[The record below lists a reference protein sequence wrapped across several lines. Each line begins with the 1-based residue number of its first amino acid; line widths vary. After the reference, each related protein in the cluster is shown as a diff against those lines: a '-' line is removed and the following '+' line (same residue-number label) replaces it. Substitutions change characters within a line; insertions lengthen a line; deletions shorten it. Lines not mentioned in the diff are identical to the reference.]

1 MKSTIYLWSVLASL
15 AALGL
20 GCEVTSQKISVWKQS
35 ENGAPKLRAA
45 VRDNKQKIPI
55 RVEAAEALCDNGLF
69 APLAEDF
76 KAVAA
81 ASEQDAK
88 QIMTDLVKRLLDK
101 MKGANPKTTSKVQ
114 IQAKDSLFSLRDN
127 ADEATRKSVDEELL
141 RWILLDFRE
150 RSTGEHSAD
159 KVIAAVGTR
168 AGPLLA
174 EQLGADPALVVP
186 LATHL
191 RSVGDA
197 TARDAGAV
205 KLIELAKQQ
214 TDPEALPKT
223 LEALGKV
230 GSLKAVVYLAEI
242 AKKGDLNQRRLA
254 LRALALF
261 PHASVVALAKGVA
274 ADGTLKGEEAELR
287 DDAFALLEKIDDPS
301 SLDALV
307 SLATSKEDKVRYQ
320 AVEATVAGFKEKGLT
335 KLLEAL
341 PSSYTFK
348 KQDVKDFIEDDIVK
362 LGKSAVPSMRKALES
377 QSWIAK
383 VVAIHVLG
391 RLGTKEDVAALEK
404 LASDQTKLRGWE
416 AGATVGIEAKAAAQM
431 IQSRK

>member
-20 GCEVTSQKISVWKQS
+20 GCEVTSEKIGVWKQS

-45 VRDNKQKIPI
+45 VRDRKQSIPI

-69 APLAEDF
+69 APLADDF

-88 QIMTDLVKRLLDK
+88 QIMADLVKRLLDK
-101 MKGANPKTTSKVQ
+101 MKGSNPKATSKVQ
-114 IQAKDSLFSLRDN
+114 LQAKDSLFSLREL
-127 ADEATRKSVDEELL
+127 ADEATRKNVDEELL
-141 RWILLDFRE
+141 RWVLLDFRE

-159 KVIAAVGTR
+159 KVIAVIGVR
-168 AGPLLA
+168 SGPLLA
-174 EQLGADPALVVP
+174 ERLGADPALVVP

-191 RSVGDA
+191 RAVGDA
-197 TARDAGAV
+197 AAREAGAER
-205 KLIELAKQQ
+205 LIELARRQ
-214 TDPEALPKT
+214 TSPEELPKT

-230 GSLKAVVYLAEI
+230 GSVKAVSYLAQI
-242 AKKGDLNQRRLA
+242 ANKGDLNQRRLA

-261 PHASVVALAKGVA
+261 PHVSVVALAKGVA
-274 ADGTLKGEEAELR
+274 ADSTLKGEEAELR

-307 SLATSKEDKVRYQ
+307 SLATSKEEKVRYQ
-320 AVEATVAGFKEKGLT
+320 AVEATVGGFKEKGLT

-341 PSSYTFK
+341 PSSYTYK

-362 LGKSAVPSMRKALES
+362 LGKGAVPVMRKALGS
-377 QSWIAK
+377 QSWVAR

-404 LASDQTKLRGWE
+404 LTSDQTKLRGWE
-416 AGATVGIEAKAAAQM
+416 AGATVGTEAKAAADM